1 MKLVELYIFQCFL
14 FPLLQVVFQIALK
27 VLEDNRSELLSSNDD
42 GEAMTVLS
50 DYLNGVFNGDDEN
63 SSFISYQSISPEHGK
78 RVCMRNRE
86 FLIFSINEYSEK
98 HFIYLSKNIL
108 C

>member
-1 MKLVELYIFQCFL
+1 MYFL
-14 FPLLQVVFQIALK
+14 NVFLCALLQVVFQIALK

-50 DYLNGVFNGDDEN
+50 DYLNGVFNGDDEY

-78 RVCMRNRE
+78 RVCMWNRE
-86 FLIFSINEYSEK
+86 FLIFSMNK
-98 HFIYLSKNIL
+98 HFVKHSICLSKNIL